1 MLHQALHKFGE
12 KLVHRRLLE
21 QKVHEFKSGRS
32 LSTLDLV
39 ALGVGCTVG
48 VGVYFL
54 VAEVASSQVGPATV
68 ICFLVAG
75 LTSLLAGLCYAEF
88 SARVRHSGS
97 AYLYCFVTIGGL

>member
-1 MLHQALHKFGE
+1 MLRQALRKFGQ
-12 KLVHRRLLE
+12 KLVHRRPLE
-21 QKVHEFKSGRS
+21 QNVYEFKYGRS
-32 LSTLDLV
+32 MSTLDLV
-39 ALGVGCTVG
+39 ALCVGRTVG

-54 VAEVASSQVGPATV
+54 LAEVASSQAGPATV